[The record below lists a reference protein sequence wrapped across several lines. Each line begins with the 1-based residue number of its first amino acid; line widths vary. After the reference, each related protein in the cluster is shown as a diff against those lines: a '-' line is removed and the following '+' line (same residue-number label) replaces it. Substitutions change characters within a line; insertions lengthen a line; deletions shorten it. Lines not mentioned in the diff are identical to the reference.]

1 MTSRMNLAY
10 VAIAALALITSDVSA
25 ARALSFCDIYPQ
37 RCRYSPSGRGY
48 YYPQGQRMPEGL
60 EPAFIE
66 RNGTSNAAS
75 TQARGSWGC
84 AATNGTAK
92 SGSFGYPN
100 RASAAYGALSQC
112 AKHGGNCRII
122 ACSSSVHNAYEGRA
136 IFYAHR

>member
-66 RNGTSNAAS
+66 RNRTGSAAS
-75 TQARGSWGC
+75 TQARSSWGC
-84 AATNGTAK
+84 AATNGKTTGRSWSLSSRATA
-92 SGSFGYPN
+92 
-100 RASAAYGALSQC
+100 AEGALT
-112 AKHGGNCRII
+112 G
-122 ACSSSVHNAYEGRA
+122 CSPANT
-136 IFYAHR
+136 

>member
-10 VAIAALALITSDVSA
+10 VAIAALALMISDVSA

-66 RNGTSNAAS
+66 RNGTGNAARGPAVGLRRDR
-75 TQARGSWGC
+75 TEQPTAGSWGFP
-84 AATNGTAK
+84 AAPLA
-92 SGSFGYPN
+92 
-100 RASAAYGALSQC
+100 AS
-112 AKHGGNCRII
+112 R
-122 ACSSSVHNAYEGRA
+122 RP
-136 IFYAHR
+136 